1 MENFALKEKKF
12 DFLIW
17 GGVLSLILD
26 LFSKGMNMKK
36 KFALLLSILI
46 AIVFVSCDNN
56 VYVLEPTKVSD
67 AKSLAS
73 ALTSSSN
80 DTVQLVSDIDYSIFD
95 NIVITNNNK
104 SLDLNGHSLKLS
116 NERDKGRI
124 VVSSDGVFT
133 LIDSTKDKGK
143 IFTETKWKDNDTGF
157 HILEVVSNGKFI
169 MESGNI
175 YTVLEDTKNSGQ
187 FAIGIS
193 ANADVTIN
201 GGTITAG
208 WYAISGNGSNKSDN
222 TKVTINGG
230 ELISKADYAIY
241 MPAPGLITVNG
252 GTVDGSA
259 GAFCL
264 RSGKLVINDGFI
276 QSAGTGD
283 TGAWKDGT
291 GNTPKSVIIVDRE
304 TIDGYVGNVDV
315 TINGGNF
322 SGSDKVSDKFV
333 VTELKGDS
341 SKIIIKGGN
350 FNFEP
355 DKKFISEGYKAEK
368 NSDGKTWSVKK

>member
-26 LFSKGMNMKK
+26 LFPKGMNMKK

-73 ALTSSSN
+73 ALTSNSN
-80 DTVQLVSDIDYSIFD
+80 DTVQLVSDIDYSSFD

-116 NERDKGRI
+116 TVKDKGRI

-133 LIDSTKDKGK
+133 LLDSTKDKGK
-143 IFTETKWKDNDTGF
+143 IFTETKWNDVDTVF
-157 HILEVVSNGKFI
+157 TILEVVSNGKFI

-175 YTVLEDTKNSGQ
+175 YTVLEDAPKYGQ
-187 FAIGIS
+187 HAILIS

-264 RSGKLVINDGFI
+264 RAGKLVINDGFI

-283 TGAWKDGT
+283 TGDWADGT
-291 GNTPKSVIIVDRE
+291 GNTPNSLIIVDRE
-304 TIDGYVGNVDV
+304 KDYVGNVDV

-322 SGSDKVSDKFV
+322 SCGDNVQDKFIFKEY
-333 VTELKGDS
+333 TGDS
-341 SKIIIKGGN
+341 SKITIKGGN

-355 DKKFISEGYKAEK
+355 DGKFISEGYKAEK